1 MDTTNTLEALLF
13 AAGEPL
19 EITRISTLLECTSI
33 RTQELLHELEARL
46 VHGTRLLITDTTA
59 ALLTAPEA
67 APVLEKL
74 FSIEGRDIGPAG
86 LEVLTLIAYEGPL
99 TKVHIDHVRGV
110 NSSSTLRAL
119 MQRGLIERTKSGKE
133 NVYGPTIELLAHL
146 GITRVDQLPD
156 FEKLTHELSQY
167 RVRTSE
173 PDATVKE
180 ATL

>member
-19 EITRISTLLECTSI
+19 EISRIAILLACAPE
-33 RTQELLHELEARL
+33 RVKELLHELDVRL
-46 VHGTRLLITDTTA
+46 VYGTRLLVTETTA
-59 ALLTAPEA
+59 ALLTAPAA

-133 NVYGPTIELLAHL
+133 NVYGPTVELLAHL
-146 GITRVDQLPD
+146 GITKVDQLPD
-156 FEKLTHELSQY
+156 FEKLTRELSQY
-167 RVRTSE
+167 RARTSE
-173 PDATVKE
+173 PDTTPQE
-180 ATL
+180 ASL